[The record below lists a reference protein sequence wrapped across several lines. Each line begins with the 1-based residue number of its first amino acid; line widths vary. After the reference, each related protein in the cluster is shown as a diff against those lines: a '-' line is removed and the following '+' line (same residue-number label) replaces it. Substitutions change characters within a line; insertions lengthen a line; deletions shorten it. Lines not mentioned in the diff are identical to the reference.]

1 MSYNKHRIEK
11 HSVLHTCTH
20 QPHDDGQF
28 CVTSAIRSL
37 KPLLQKND
45 IPTKCYHLTVTWH
58 IKGSNMIM
66 LAMIG
71 AYITRPAVAMKR
83 NLVQT
88 PANPDLAISPRLSP
102 ATVSDQNYET
112 MVNVHMDSIQHAVAW
127 LGVPITGLGVI
138 TGFLRGVKYVDRR
151 YLNSCSSILFLLLI

>member
-20 QPHDDGQF
+20 QPHDDRQF

-45 IPTKCYHLTVTWH
+45 IHTKCYHLTVTWH
-58 IKGSNMIM
+58 LKGSNMIM

-71 AYITRPAVAMKR
+71 AYIARAAVAMKR
-83 NLVQT
+83 NLVQDT
-88 PANPDLAISPRLSP
+88 CQSGLSYFSQ
-102 ATVSDQNYET
+102 TVAC
-112 MVNVHMDSIQHAVAW
+112 DSIGSKLRDHGKCAYGFYPTCSRVAW
-127 LGVPITGLGVI
+127 CADK
-138 TGFLRGVKYVDRR
+138 LRPRSR
-151 YLNSCSSILFLLLI
+151 CNNWIFTRMS